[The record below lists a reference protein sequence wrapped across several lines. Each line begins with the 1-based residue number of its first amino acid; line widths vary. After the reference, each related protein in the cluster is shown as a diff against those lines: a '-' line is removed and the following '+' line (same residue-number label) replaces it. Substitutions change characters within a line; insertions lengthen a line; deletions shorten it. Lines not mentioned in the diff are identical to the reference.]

1 MDSMLHLRLH
11 PWHLNLFLFF
21 LSLSP
26 LCYCQL
32 NPPQNIETFY
42 PPFIP
47 QPPSPSS
54 SSLDHPPSSTST
66 KTIATAVAVTA
77 VGVALISTL
86 FFFLIQKYVIGRKRK
101 TEEVN
106 SGTGSGLVVP
116 PAVAQSEFSRVDGN
130 LKGFIVD
137 ENGLD
142 VIYWKRL
149 EKRKSKNSFDRDV
162 EGNVKENR
170 NKKSEPVQEI
180 PLLRGKS
187 STSHVKIAPE
197 DEDDTRITSSSPPP
211 PPHINQPPQFAGNSV
226 QAVGKSPSSS
236 NLSSTAPPQSTD
248 NQVPPTQSP
257 MAVPPP
263 PPPIPA
269 KTNSRLPPPPPPIPK
284 TNSRP
289 PPPPPPIQ
297 TKTNSAGPPPP
308 PIPAKANPSAPPPPP
323 PKAGGS
329 KLPLRPAPPKESNK
343 SSGEASSSADNGQ
356 VKMKPLHW
364 DKVNTANADHSMVWD
379 KMSAGSFKFDG
390 DLMEAL
396 FGYVATNRKSPRS
409 EASSSANAVGRNSG
423 PSQTFILE
431 PKKSQNIAI
440 VIKSLT
446 VPRNEILD
454 ALNEGH
460 GLETEVLE
468 KLTRIA
474 LTQEEISQIL
484 AYRGD
489 PQKLADAESFLYHLL
504 KSVPSAFTRFNAMLF
519 RLNFTSEILHLKESL
534 QTLESACK
542 ELRTRGLFMKLLEA
556 ILKAGNRLNAGTARG
571 NARAFNLTALRKLSD
586 VRSTD
591 GKTTL
596 LHFVVQEVIRAEG
609 KRCVLNRNKSLSR
622 NSSRSSDN
630 SFSSLENS
638 TAKEDK
644 VKEYMMLGLPVVGGL
659 SSEFSHVKKASAID
673 YESFV
678 KAGTSLT
685 SRTEEI
691 RKLLTQMGNN
701 EGGFTKEMR
710 EFLDASEDELKKVR
724 EEQTKVM
731 DLVMKT
737 TEYYQA
743 GSSKD
748 KETNRLQL
756 FIIIKDFL
764 EMVDRVC
771 VEITR
776 DLQRKRSSAVN
787 AGSSSGSGSSPG
799 RSKAIFHNLPENF
812 MSDKSR
818 GSSSDTDDEF

>member
-1 MDSMLHLRLH
+1 
-11 PWHLNLFLFF
+11 
-21 LSLSP
+21 
-26 LCYCQL
+26 
-32 NPPQNIETFY
+32 
-42 PPFIP
+42 
-47 QPPSPSS
+47 
-54 SSLDHPPSSTST
+54 
-66 KTIATAVAVTA
+66 
-77 VGVALISTL
+77 
-86 FFFLIQKYVIGRKRK
+86 
-101 TEEVN
+101 
-106 SGTGSGLVVP
+106 
-116 PAVAQSEFSRVDGN
+116 
-130 LKGFIVD
+130 
-137 ENGLD
+137 
-142 VIYWKRL
+142 
-149 EKRKSKNSFDRDV
+149 
-162 EGNVKENR
+162 
-170 NKKSEPVQEI
+170 
-180 PLLRGKS
+180 
-187 STSHVKIAPE
+187 
-197 DEDDTRITSSSPPP
+197 
-211 PPHINQPPQFAGNSV
+211 
-226 QAVGKSPSSS
+226 
-236 NLSSTAPPQSTD
+236 
-248 NQVPPTQSP
+248 
-257 MAVPPP
+257 
-263 PPPIPA
+263 
-269 KTNSRLPPPPPPIPK
+269 
-284 TNSRP
+284 
-289 PPPPPPIQ
+289 
-297 TKTNSAGPPPP
+297 
-308 PIPAKANPSAPPPPP
+308 
-323 PKAGGS
+323 
-329 KLPLRPAPPKESNK
+329 
-343 SSGEASSSADNGQ
+343 
-356 VKMKPLHW
+356 
-364 DKVNTANADHSMVWD
+364 
-379 KMSAGSFKFDG
+379 
-390 DLMEAL
+390 MEAL

-409 EASSSANAVGRNSG
+409 EASSSAIAVGRNSG

-454 ALNEGH
+454 ALNEGQ

-484 AYRGD
+484 AYKGD
-489 PQKLADAESFLYHLL
+489 PQKLADAESFLYDLL

-519 RLNFTSEILHLKESL
+519 RLNFTSDILHHKESL

-638 TAKEDK
+638 AAKEDR

-701 EGGFTKEMR
+701 EGGFAKEMR
-710 EFLDASEDELKKVR
+710 EFLDAAENELKMVR
-724 EEQTKVM
+724 EAQTKVM

-787 AGSSSGSGSSPG
+787 AGTGSGSLPG